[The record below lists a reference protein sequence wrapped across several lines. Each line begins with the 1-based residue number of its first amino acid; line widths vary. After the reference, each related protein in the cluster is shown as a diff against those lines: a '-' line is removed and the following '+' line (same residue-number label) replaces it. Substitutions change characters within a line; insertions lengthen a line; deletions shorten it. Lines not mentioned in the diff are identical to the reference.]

1 MRYLVTDADY
11 QGGKCDVIPVET
23 FTYEVNIESIER
35 YRGDTILID
44 IHALSSIED
53 YNTLRSRCEGYGVSV
68 NPVGLEDNKIVG
80 IDGFPFSNIIASLVE
95 SGEQLNTRD
104 ILITSRE
111 LNFLTCMECYSLER
125 FVEELFGDTGLRGNP
140 ENVFLDVESY
150 FTEADYY
157 RLKIQLA
164 AKRIHLF
171 LAEVGVELGA
181 HVLTLVD
188 DRDYFRA
195 NFSFQDLMQDS
206 ADTRKE
212 QDDV

>member
-1 MRYLVTDADY
+1 MRYLVTNAGY
-11 QGGKCDVIPVET
+11 QGGKCEVIPVDS
-23 FTYEVNIESIER
+23 FIYAINVGGIED
-35 YRGDTILID
+35 YKGDTILID
-44 IHALSSIED
+44 MHSLDSIED
-53 YNTLRSRCEGYGVSV
+53 YNTLRSSCEGYGVSV

-80 IDGFPFSNIIASLVE
+80 IDGFPFSNVIASLVE

-111 LNFLTCMECYSLER
+111 LNFLTCMECYSLES
-125 FVEELFGDTGLRGNP
+125 FVEELFSENGLEGNP
-140 ENVFLDVESY
+140 ENVFLDIESY

-188 DRDYFRA
+188 DKDYFRA
-195 NFSFQDLMQDS
+195 NFSFQDLIQDI
-206 ADTRKE
+206 DTRKE
-212 QDDV
+212 QGDV